1 MGQDLTGTEAGAGA
15 GRPEAGK
22 AEGLGAQF
30 EQLLGQMQTLRQ
42 PGGCPW
48 TGAQNHRSIMHYLLE
63 ETYEVLE
70 ALEGEGGVDLP
81 LLKEELGDLLLNLIF
96 HATLAAEVPAEQGG
110 FSMQDVIQG
119 LSEKLIRRNPH
130 VFGPQS
136 PAGQQLSAEAIS
148 EAWTELKK
156 AEKPERKSPF
166 DGLPKAL
173 PALALAAKVDER
185 AQAAGLDPA
194 ALGPAGL
201 DSSGLGTAGLDST
214 GPDTDLGAWETE
226 QELGAYLLRLVSAA
240 RLRGMDPERALRVYL
255 QALMTS

>member
-15 GRPEAGK
+15 GAGTGRPEAGK

-30 EQLLGQMQTLRQ
+30 EQLLGQMQALRQ
-42 PGGCPW
+42 PGGCSW

-96 HATLAAEVPAEQGG
+96 HATLAAEVPADQGG

-136 PAGQQLSAEAIS
+136 PAGQQLSAEAIA

-185 AQAAGLDPA
+185 AQAAGLDPTA
-194 ALGPAGL
+194 
-201 DSSGLGTAGLDST
+201 LGTAGLEPAGLEST
-214 GPDTDLGAWETE
+214 GPDPDLGAWETE